1 MRAYERLLRY
11 AAVDTQSREGA
22 GSTPSTEKQYAFS
35 WLLHNE
41 IQDLG
46 LRGVFT
52 DPHAYTYG
60 FLPASPGME
69 GEPTVGLIAHIDT
82 SPDFSGVGVRPVLH
96 PNYEGGEIYLGESGR
111 VLSPVDFPDLRRSVG
126 KTLITTDGT
135 TLLGADDKAGV
146 AEIVTACERL
156 IREDRPHCAVAVCFT
171 PDEEIG
177 HGAELLDIGRFGAAF
192 AYTVDGHAPEELNF
206 ETFNAASACF
216 KVRGVAVHPGAA
228 KGVMVNASL
237 VAMRINAMLPP
248 GEIPACTED
257 HEGFFHLT
265 GMKGDVSAAELRY
278 IVRDHDAAH
287 FQARCARLHG
297 IAAELN
303 AEFGAGTVSLE
314 ITEQYRNM
322 AEVLREHFGI
332 IDRAE
337 RAIRLAGLE
346 PVRRAVRGGTDGA
359 RLSFRGLPCPNLGTG
374 GAAFHG
380 PYEHIAAE
388 DMDKTVEILLNILC
402 DKTPPGSDEV

>member
-11 AAVDTQSREGA
+11 AAVDTQSRDDA
-22 GSTPSTEKQYAFS
+22 ASTPSTEKQFAFS

-46 LRGVFT
+46 LRRVYT

-69 GEPTVGLIAHIDT
+69 REPVIGLIAHIDT
-82 SPDFSGVGVRPVLH
+82 SPDFSGTGVKPILH
-96 PNYEGGEIYLGESGR
+96 PNYDGGDLPLGESGR
-111 VLSPVDFPDLRRSVG
+111 VLSPADFPALKKSVG

-146 AEIVTACERL
+146 AAIITACERL
-156 IREDRPHCAVAVCFT
+156 LRERIPHCAVAVCFT

-177 HGAELLDIGRFGAAF
+177 HGASLLDFERFGADF

-206 ETFNAASACF
+206 ETFNAASARF
-216 KVRGVAVHPGAA
+216 AIKGVSVHPGAA
-228 KGVMVNASL
+228 KGVMINASL
-237 VAMRINAMLPP
+237 VAMRINEMLPKE
-248 GEIPACTED
+248 EIPARTEGYQ
-257 HEGFFHLT
+257 GFFHLT
-265 GMKGDVSAAELRY
+265 EMRGDVDAAELCY
-278 IVRDHDAAH
+278 IVRDHDAVR
-287 FQARCARLHG
+287 FRARCDRLRE
-297 IAAELN
+297 IRKTLN
-303 AEFGAGTVSLE
+303 REYGEGTVSLQ

-322 AEVLREHFGI
+322 AEVLHSHMEI
-332 IDRAE
+332 VERAE

-346 PVRRAVRGGTDGA
+346 PVRRPVRGGTDGA
-359 RLSFRGLPCPNLGTG
+359 RLSFSGLPCPNLGTG

-380 PYEHIAAE
+380 PYEHIAVE
-388 DMDKTVEILLNILC
+388 DLDKSVEILLNILC
-402 DKTPPGSDEV
+402 EKTQGEA